1 MRSGILS
8 RSTLLVAMMVAGC
21 QSVSTAKKKL
31 VENTK
36 GWLHTSY
43 DDPRADEKFAD
54 AERLMGEGKFNDA
67 RSTFH
72 ELAGNNHNTK
82 DLTEKARFQEAEC
95 YRLAGQYP
103 DAVDTYHK
111 MMLDHPSGVYR
122 DKACEE
128 IFKIADYWLDD
139 TRSEIQ
145 AMKDKKSTTWM
156 MLRRQIDFDRTK
168 PNTDVEG
175 RALQALDYISTDGIG
190 GPNVD
195 KALFWAGYV
204 KFIRGNFEEA
214 DHYFSM
220 LHSFHPD
227 SPLRPLATEFA
238 IMCKNNATGGSPYD
252 GQKAA
257 EALQLV
263 HHAEASMPEF
273 RSQDKSD
280 FLTRQKFAIRSQQA
294 DKDYKM
300 ALYYEQTGH
309 PGSAY
314 FYYEIV
320 RRRYP
325 GTKFSDLA
333 TKRMAELKVL
343 NEQGELQPATGNA
356 FEDAKR
362 TWARWTKSEAKP

>member
-1 MRSGILS
+1 MRSGFTC
-8 RSTLLVAMMVAGC
+8 RTTLLVALVVIASGC
-21 QSVSTAKKKL
+21 HSVGAAKKKL

-36 GWLHTSY
+36 TWLHTSY
-43 DDPRADEKFAD
+43 DDPRAEEKC
-54 AERLMGEGKFNDA
+54 AEAEKLMNDGKHSAAQDV
-67 RSTFH
+67 FH
-72 ELAGNNHNTK
+72 ELAGNNHNPK
-82 DLTEKARFQEAEC
+82 DLTEKARFLEAEC
-95 YRLAGQYP
+95 CRLSGHYP

-111 MMLDHPSGVYR
+111 MMIDHPGGVYR

-139 TRSEIQ
+139 TRTEIA
-145 AMKDKKSTTWM
+145 AMRDKKSTTWM
-156 MLRRQIDFDRTK
+156 FLKRQADITKTK
-168 PNTDVEG
+168 PTTDVEG
-175 RALQALDYISTDGIG
+175 RAVQALEYISTDGIG

-204 KFIRGNFEEA
+204 KFVRGNYEEA

-220 LHSFHPD
+220 LHEFHKD
-227 SPLRPLATEFA
+227 SPLRPLATEYA

-263 HHAEASMPEF
+263 HHAEAAMPEF
-273 RSQDKSD
+273 KAEDKNE
-280 FLTRQKFAIRSQQA
+280 FLARQKYAIRTQQA

-325 GTKFSDLA
+325 GTKYSDMA
-333 TKRMAELKVL
+333 TKRMAELKLL
-343 NEQGELQPATGNA
+343 NEKGELQPATGNA
-356 FEDAKR
+356 FEDAKK
-362 TWARWTKSEAKP
+362 TWNRWTRP